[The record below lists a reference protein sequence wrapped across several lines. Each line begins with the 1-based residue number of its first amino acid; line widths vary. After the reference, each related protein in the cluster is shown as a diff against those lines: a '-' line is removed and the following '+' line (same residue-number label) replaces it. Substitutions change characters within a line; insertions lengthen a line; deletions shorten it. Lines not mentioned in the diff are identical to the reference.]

1 MCFQFLI
8 LISRNF
14 SLLGYYHQLEPF
26 ELEIREISAQPE
38 LLDRITLPPFRP
50 HFAIPDELP
59 ERSRIK
65 DNENLNT
72 IIESDIPKSPEV
84 K

>member
-1 MCFQFLI
+1 M
-8 LISRNF
+8 
-14 SLLGYYHQLEPF
+14 
-26 ELEIREISAQPE
+26 EIREISAQPE

-50 HFAIPDELP
+50 HFAVPDELP

-65 DNENLNT
+65 EIENLT
-72 IIESDIPKSPEV
+72 PVIESDTPKSPEV